1 METGI
6 HELTAAY
13 ALDALDAA
21 ERRAYEEHL
30 EGCEPCREELTSF
43 LEVTAALAVAA
54 SGPEPRP
61 ELRQRILA
69 EARAE
74 RQTVVPFTP
83 PRRRLTPVV
92 GVAAAIAAV
101 VAIALGAYA
110 FTLSNDLDDT
120 RAALAQERDVSAV
133 LSDPSAR
140 AVPLDAGEGRLVVNE
155 DGAAVLVLDGVEP
168 APAGKTYEV
177 WVISGE
183 TPAPAGL
190 FPGTPGRDVVPV
202 DGTVDPGSVVAVTV
216 EKHGGV
222 GQPTTQ
228 PVVASQPV

>member
-13 ALDALDAA
+13 ALDALDAD

-30 EGCEPCREELTSF
+30 AGCDRCREELTSF

-61 ELRQRILA
+61 ELRDRIIA

-74 RQTVVPFTP
+74 RQTVVPFAP
-83 PRRRLTPVV
+83 PRRRLTPALGAV
-92 GVAAAIAAV
+92 AAIAAV

-110 FTLSNDLDDT
+110 FSLSSDLDDA
-120 RAALAQERDVSAV
+120 RSALAHAQDVSAV

-140 AVPLDAGEGRLVVNE
+140 AVSLAAGDGRLVVGE
-155 DGAAVLVLDGVEP
+155 DGAAVLVLDRVDP
-168 APAGKTYEV
+168 APSGKTYEV
-177 WVISGE
+177 WIISGK
-183 TPAPAGL
+183 TPKPAGL
-190 FPGTPGRDVVPV
+190 FRGSAGRDLVPV
-202 DGTVDPGSVVAVTV
+202 EGSVRRGSVVAVTL
-216 EKHGGV
+216 ERAGGEDA
-222 GQPTTQ
+222 PTTQ
-228 PVVASQPV
+228 PFVASKPV